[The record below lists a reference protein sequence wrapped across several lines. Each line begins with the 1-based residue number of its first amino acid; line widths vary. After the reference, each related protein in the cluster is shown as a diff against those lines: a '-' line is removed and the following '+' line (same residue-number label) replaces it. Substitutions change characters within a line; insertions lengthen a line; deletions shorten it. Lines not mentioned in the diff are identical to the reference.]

1 MEHTPQPTQNT
12 IHSMGVRM
20 TASESNH
27 QRVLALILA
36 EEIQAFQQD
45 WYEVDMNVSAVRR
58 GKPPMSEAR
67 AAFDFWHESS
77 HRQRLE
83 ARRRIH

>member
-45 WYEVDMNVSAVRR
+45 WYEVDMSVSAVRR
-58 GKPPMSEAR
+58 GKPPMS
-67 AAFDFWHESS
+67 
-77 HRQRLE
+77 
-83 ARRRIH
+83 